1 MGDLELVVFRSSEA
15 ARYAGFSG
23 LGPHAQ
29 DERLHAW
36 WPALDADR
44 LRGLDL
50 ARITLASDAFRDC
63 SLQVR
68 AEALTI
74 LRSRLRVAPMI
85 WMEL

>member
-1 MGDLELVVFRSSEA
+1 MGDLELIVFRSGEA
-15 ARYAGFSG
+15 ARYAGFG
-23 LGPHAQ
+23 LAAHPQ

-36 WPALDADR
+36 WPALDIDR
-44 LRGLDL
+44 LRGREF

-74 LRSRLRVAPMI
+74 LRSRLRVEPMI